1 MIVLWVTL
9 LLLHQGHTLT
19 PVTTVQLGEPAT
31 LTCVS
36 PDEKLSA
43 RKVHW
48 YKQSA
53 RETLKLV
60 VSMWNL
66 KPQYA
71 PEFPA
76 SRFVLNHDKKSSNL
90 TILKTTEEDE
100 GMYQWCK
107 KTRKTSN
114 YTVVQPPASDPV
126 RAGAPMTLQCS
137 VLSDSE
143 TKTCPGDH
151 SVFWFRAGAKE
162 SHPNII
168 YTDGRT
174 SNEYKGSEVIFLL
187 CVIQALSLTV
197 IICLIYAL
205 KNKESG
211 FYNAAVAVQKHRSG
225 QQRDEDAQFYS
236 AVVFTMMKTGCDA
249 MKEKNA
255 AERQRIY
262 AAVKAF
268 GLD

>member
-1 MIVLWVTL
+1 MGHYRWFQQTIVLWVTL
-9 LLLHQGHTLT
+9 LLLHQGYTLI

-31 LTCVS
+31 FT
-36 PDEKLSA
+36 
-43 RKVHW
+43 W
-48 YKQSA
+48 
-53 RETLKLV
+53 
-60 VSMWNL
+60 
-66 KPQYA
+66 
-71 PEFPA
+71 
-76 SRFVLNHDKKSSNL
+76 
-90 TILKTTEEDE
+90 KT
-100 GMYQWCK
+100 Q
-107 KTRKTSN
+107 KTSN

-151 SVFWFRAGAKE
+151 SVFWFRAGTKE

-174 SNEYKGSEVIFLL
+174 SNECSELIFLL
-187 CVIQALSLTV
+187 CVVQALSLIV

-205 KNKESG
+205 KIKESDCYNG
-211 FYNAAVAVQKHRSG
+211 YNAAVAMHKHRSG

-236 AVVFTMMKTGCDA
+236 AVVFTVMKTGCDA

-255 AERQRIY
+255 AEKQRIY